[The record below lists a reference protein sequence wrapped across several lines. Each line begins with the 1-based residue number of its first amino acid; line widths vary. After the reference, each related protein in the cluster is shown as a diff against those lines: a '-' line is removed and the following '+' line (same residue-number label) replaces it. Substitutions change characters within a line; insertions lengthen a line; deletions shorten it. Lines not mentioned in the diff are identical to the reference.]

1 MSSSERR
8 HAHLFI
14 IAMAAAHV
22 PEAFDRPLAAG
33 RPQAADVVVVAGR
46 PLAADAA
53 DAAGRPLAADAADAT
68 GHECGFVGYIE
79 MWECETCGEVKN
91 PVDFQWDEGFNRHRR
106 QCGACDGY
114 WKRLHYQIKRQQ
126 CRALYYEQV
135 KPDQALRKALYEA
148 FHVHA
153 HDLQRPSGHFDIKT
167 WAVAH
172 GLLPVYHRL
181 LTCGNGADDTLPA
194 TGGVVL
200 AGASPAPGGFGREN
214 LGGEG
219 PPSSSSSSKR
229 FRASIVSVTRV
240 GIEAGGSVS
249 VKTRTKVV

>member
-33 RPQAADVVVVAGR
+33 RPQAADVVVV
-46 PLAADAA
+46 
-53 DAAGRPLAADAADAT
+53 AGRPLAADAADAT

-153 HDLQRPSGHFDIKT
+153 HDLQRPSGDFDIKT

-194 TGGVVL
+194 TGGVDDTLPATGGVVL
-200 AGASPAPGGFGREN
+200 AGASPATGGFGREN
-214 LGGEG
+214 PGGGE
-219 PPSSSSSSKR
+219 PPSSSSSKR

-249 VKTRTKVV
+249 FKTRTKVV

>member
-1 MSSSERR
+1 M
-8 HAHLFI
+8 A
-14 IAMAAAHV
+14 AAAAHV
-22 PEAFDRPLAAG
+22 PAAFDRPLAAAAVVTG
-33 RPQAADVVVVAGR
+33 RPLAADMAVVAGR
-46 PLAADAA
+46 PLAADM
-53 DAAGRPLAADAADAT
+53 ADAADLPLAL
-68 GHECGFVGYIE
+68 VAAPRPVIAL
-79 MWECETCGEVKN
+79 WECPACGELKD
-91 PVDFQWDEGFNRHRR
+91 PDAFQWDEVFVRHRQ
-106 QCGACDGY
+106 QCKACDGY
-114 WKRLHYQIKRQQ
+114 WKRLHTQINRQQ

-153 HDLQRPSGHFDIKT
+153 HDLQRPSGDFNIKT

-194 TGGVVL
+194 TGGVDDTLPATGGVVL
-200 AGASPAPGGFGREN
+200 AGASPATGGFGREN
-214 LGGEG
+214 PGGGE
-219 PPSSSSSSKR
+219 PPSSSSSSSCKR

-249 VKTRTKVV
+249 VKTRTKVI